1 VLCAVTRTGV
11 LEFATVPA
19 AEAALAVAL
28 VTTSLSVAGLQAVGV
43 LSQPFGLGSAIAL
56 VGVAALAGAF
66 LLFLLP
72 ETKQA
77 PLPD

>member
-1 VLCAVTRTGV
+1 MTKTQLV
-11 LEFATVPA
+11 
-19 AEAALAVAL
+19 L
-28 VTTSLSVAGLQAVGV
+28 VTA
-43 LSQPFGLGSAIAL
+43 
-56 VGVAALAGAF
+56 GVAALAGAF

>member
-1 VLCAVTRTGV
+1 
-11 LEFATVPA
+11 
-19 AEAALAVAL
+19 
-28 VTTSLSVAGLQAVGV
+28 VAGLQAVGI
-43 LSQPFGLGSAIAL
+43 LSQSVGLGPAIGL
-56 VGVAALAGAF
+56 VGAAALAGSA